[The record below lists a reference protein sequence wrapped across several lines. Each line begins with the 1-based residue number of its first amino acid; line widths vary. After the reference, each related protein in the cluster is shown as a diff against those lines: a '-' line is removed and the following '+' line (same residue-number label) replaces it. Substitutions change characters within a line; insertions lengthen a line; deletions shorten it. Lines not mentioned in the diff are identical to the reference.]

1 MYRHPSAH
9 MPQPMSVLTVPNFL
23 GLKFHWLHRYY
34 WTTIIQEK
42 TDMIKDGFIHLD
54 GKPGIDVELDEEVG
68 RKYQFPGTTW
78 FE

>member
-1 MYRHPSAH
+1 
-9 MPQPMSVLTVPNFL
+9 
-23 GLKFHWLHRYY
+23 
-34 WTTIIQEK
+34 
-42 TDMIKDGFIHLD
+42 MIKDGFIHLD